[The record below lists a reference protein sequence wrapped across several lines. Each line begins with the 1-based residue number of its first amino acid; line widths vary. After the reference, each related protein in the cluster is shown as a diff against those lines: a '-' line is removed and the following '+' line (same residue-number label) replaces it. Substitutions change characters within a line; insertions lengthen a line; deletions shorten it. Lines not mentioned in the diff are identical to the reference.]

1 MINKRFDG
9 VLNKGEEQQDWR
21 ILTIPKEEELIR
33 HIKNKNRYSIYTV
46 CPSMWENIFTWSL
59 QIKQTQK
66 NNKVHYISFALQY
79 QVF

>member
-46 CPSMWENIFTWSL
+46 CPSMCENIFT
-59 QIKQTQK
+59 
-66 NNKVHYISFALQY
+66 
-79 QVF
+79 